1 MRSRRKRLTV
11 NEIVIEQFIMK
22 RLRRYIVAGILVWL
36 PLAVT
41 YQLLKFVIGQ
51 MDGWLDKAFALL
63 PAAYHPDALLGIS
76 IPGLGVIFTILLLVL
91 TGMFAANFIG
101 RAFMGGW
108 ESLLDRIPVVRA
120 IYSAVKKFVEMVFSD
135 SNQSFKKVLLIEYP
149 RKGLYGLAFQTSSE
163 LGEVQGRTGEDVICT
178 FVPTTP
184 NPTSG
189 FIIIVPRKDVI
200 ELDMEIDE
208 ALKMI
213 ISLGVV
219 VPTWR
224 RDQIGELPLKLPGET
239 SAEEDG

>member
-1 MRSRRKRLTV
+1 MLKH
-11 NEIVIEQFIMK
+11 
-22 RLRRYIVAGILVWL
+22 LRRYIVAGLLVWL

-41 YQLLKFVIGQ
+41 YQLLKFVVGQ

-63 PAAYHPDALLGIS
+63 PPDYHPDQLLGIS

-91 TGMFAANFIG
+91 TGMFAANIVG
-101 RAFMGGW
+101 RAFVAGW
-108 ESLLDRIPVVRA
+108 ESLLDRIPVVRP
-120 IYSAVKKFVEMVFSD
+120 IYSAVKRFAELVFSD
-135 SNQSFKKVLLIEYP
+135 KSQSFKNVLLIEYP
-149 RKGLYGLAFQTSSE
+149 RKGLYSLAFQTSSE
-163 LGEVQGRTGEDVICT
+163 LGEVQGRTGGEVVCT

-189 FIIIVPRKDVI
+189 FIIIVPKKDVVV
-200 ELDMEIDE
+200 LDMEVDE

-224 RDQIGELPLKLPGET
+224 KDQLGELPLVMP
-239 SAEEDG
+239 EEPENKM